1 MFSAEEC
8 LQWSVSTLKKHL
20 QSQGVVTTG
29 SKENLVERM
38 LMLSE
43 PSSPLKS
50 LKFKEKV
57 NASKAKPAAKSG
69 KLTKDVKAK
78 GAKGAKGA
86 KVAKVKKDKKAKPV
100 KAVKAKMAR
109 AKAADDVGDL
119 HSSVA
124 SLNRCLRKVPNVDVG
139 KALLGPGP
147 CLLKALPKTSAE
159 KLRKMLEAHEFECE
173 ALKPSTLSMQQ
184 SLAVRLYT
192 AEEPV
197 PIYKAL
203 NEPFHATSRSP
214 NSITNQ
220 APFLKI
226 MAQAVR
232 ALAKGKALYT
242 GPAYRGVKVAKSPL
256 LKRKYENYSEAFK
269 VGSRVTFA
277 AFTSLS
283 LADSTAEN
291 FGDRILFQAP
301 RSSHFFTCKFPS
313 DGEVQTIFTFYR
325 VQPWQF
331 TRVRGVRIA
340 ELSAIPSELE
350 ILVEPPAVFK
360 VTSCAKFHGVL
371 SVVLEE
377 VESPLSYL

>member
-1 MFSAEEC
+1 MLSAEEC

-43 PSSPLKS
+43 PSSPLK
-50 LKFKEKV
+50 FKEKV
-57 NASKAKPAAKSG
+57 KTSKAKPATKSG

-78 GAKGAKGA
+78 GAKVE
-86 KVAKVKKDKKAKPV
+86 KVKKAKPV
-100 KAVKAKMAR
+100 KTVKAVKAVKAMKAVKTAR

-124 SLNRCLRKVPNVDVG
+124 SLNGCLRKVPNVNVG

-147 CLLKALPKTSAE
+147 CLLKALPKTSA
-159 KLRKMLEAHEFECE
+159 
-173 ALKPSTLSMQQ
+173 LKPSTLSMQHR
-184 SLAVRLYT
+184 LAVRLYT
-192 AEEPV
+192 AEEPL
-197 PIYKAL
+197 PLYKAL

-283 LADSTAEN
+283 LADSTAES
-291 FGDRILFQAP
+291 FGDRILF
-301 RSSHFFTCKFPS
+301 
-313 DGEVQTIFTFYR
+313 
-325 VQPWQF
+325 QF

-371 SVVLEE
+371 SVVLEA
-377 VESPLSYL
+377 VESPLRYL

>member
-1 MFSAEEC
+1 
-8 LQWSVSTLKKHL
+8 
-20 QSQGVVTTG
+20 
-29 SKENLVERM
+29 M

-43 PSSPLKS
+43 PSSPLK
-50 LKFKEKV
+50 FKEKV
-57 NASKAKPAAKSG
+57 KTSKAKPATKSG

-78 GAKGAKGA
+78 GAKVE
-86 KVAKVKKDKKAKPV
+86 KVKKAKPV
-100 KAVKAKMAR
+100 KTVKAVKAVKAMKAVKTAR

-124 SLNRCLRKVPNVDVG
+124 SLNGCLRKVPNVNVG
-139 KALLGPGP
+139 K
-147 CLLKALPKTSAE
+147 
-159 KLRKMLEAHEFECE
+159 
-173 ALKPSTLSMQQ
+173 ALKPSTLSMQHR
-184 SLAVRLYT
+184 LAVRLYT
-192 AEEPV
+192 AEEPL
-197 PIYKAL
+197 PLYKAL

-283 LADSTAEN
+283 LADSTAES
-291 FGDRILFQAP
+291 FGDRILF
-301 RSSHFFTCKFPS
+301 
-313 DGEVQTIFTFYR
+313 
-325 VQPWQF
+325 QF

-371 SVVLEE
+371 SVVLEA
-377 VESPLSYL
+377 VESPLRYL

>member
-1 MFSAEEC
+1 MLSAEEC

-43 PSSPLKS
+43 PSSPLK
-50 LKFKEKV
+50 FKEKV
-57 NASKAKPAAKSG
+57 KTSKAKPATKSG

-78 GAKGAKGA
+78 GAKVE
-86 KVAKVKKDKKAKPV
+86 KVKKAKPV
-100 KAVKAKMAR
+100 KTVKAVKAVKAMKAVKTAR

-124 SLNRCLRKVPNVDVG
+124 SLNGCLRKVPNVKVG
-139 KALLGPGP
+139 K
-147 CLLKALPKTSAE
+147 
-159 KLRKMLEAHEFECE
+159 
-173 ALKPSTLSMQQ
+173 ALKPSTLSMQHR
-184 SLAVRLYT
+184 LAVRLYT
-192 AEEPV
+192 AEEPL
-197 PIYKAL
+197 PLYKAL

-283 LADSTAEN
+283 LADSTAES
-291 FGDRILFQAP
+291 FGDRILF
-301 RSSHFFTCKFPS
+301 
-313 DGEVQTIFTFYR
+313 
-325 VQPWQF
+325 QF

-340 ELSAIPSELE
+340 ELSAIPSEQ
-350 ILVEPPAVFK
+350 IGRAHV
-360 VTSCAKFHGVL
+360 
-371 SVVLEE
+371 
-377 VESPLSYL
+377 

>member
-1 MFSAEEC
+1 MLSAEEC

-43 PSSPLKS
+43 PSSPLK
-50 LKFKEKV
+50 FKEKV
-57 NASKAKPAAKSG
+57 KTSKAKPAAKSG

-78 GAKGAKGA
+78 GAKVE
-86 KVAKVKKDKKAKPV
+86 KVKKAKPV
-100 KAVKAKMAR
+100 KTVKAVKAVKAMKAVKTAR

-124 SLNRCLRKVPNVDVG
+124 SLNGCLRKVPNVNVG

-173 ALKPSTLSMQQ
+173 ALKPSTLSMQHR
-184 SLAVRLYT
+184 LAVRLYT
-192 AEEPV
+192 AEEPL
-197 PIYKAL
+197 PLYKAL
-203 NEPFHATSRSP
+203 NEPFHATSRSS

-283 LADSTAEN
+283 LADSTAES
-291 FGDRILFQAP
+291 FGDRILF
-301 RSSHFFTCKFPS
+301 
-313 DGEVQTIFTFYR
+313 
-325 VQPWQF
+325 QF

-371 SVVLEE
+371 SVVLEA
-377 VESPLSYL
+377 VESPLRYL